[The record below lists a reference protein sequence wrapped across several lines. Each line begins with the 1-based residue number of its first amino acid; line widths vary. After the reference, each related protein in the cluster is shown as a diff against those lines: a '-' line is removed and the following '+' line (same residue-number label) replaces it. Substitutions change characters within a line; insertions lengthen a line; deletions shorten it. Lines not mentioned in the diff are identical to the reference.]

1 MAEED
6 LNSRP
11 PDDEETDE
19 VTAEDLARAQA
30 QADAAPEVEA
40 AEPER
45 LDVEELERKAA
56 ERDELHDKWLRA
68 CADYANLQQRTRKE
82 LTAAVTRG
90 VVRLAE
96 DILPVLD
103 DFERALKAAES
114 ARDFDQLIQ
123 GVRIAEQ
130 ALQQALGK
138 HGIEPIAAKG
148 EAFDPSLHQA
158 VVAQPDPELAEGT
171 VIDEIRRGYRMGDRV
186 IRATQVSVATK
197 PKELA
202 RPTPEEQEG
211 QPEPED

>member
-1 MAEED
+1 MAEEE

-11 PDDEETDE
+11 PDDEETDD
-19 VTAEDLARAQA
+19 VFAEDLAHAQA
-30 QADAAPEVEA
+30 EAEATPGAGA
-40 AEPER
+40 AEAEAVN
-45 LDVEELERKAA
+45 VEELKAKAA

-114 ARDFDQLIQ
+114 ARDYDQLVQ
-123 GVRIAEQ
+123 GIRIAEQ
-130 ALQQALGK
+130 TLHQVLSK

-148 EAFDPSLHQA
+148 EAFDPNLHQA

-171 VIDEIRRGYRMGDRV
+171 VIEEVRRGYRMGDRV